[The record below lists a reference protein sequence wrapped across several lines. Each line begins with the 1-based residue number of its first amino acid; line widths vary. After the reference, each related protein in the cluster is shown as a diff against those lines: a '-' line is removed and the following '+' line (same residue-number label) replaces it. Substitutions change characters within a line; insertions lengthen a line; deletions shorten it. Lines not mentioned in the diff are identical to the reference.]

1 MINITHKSSSLR
13 KAIATATVKVGST
26 DTITALKNGTVPK
39 GNVLESARVAALF
52 AAKRTAEVIP
62 DCHPLPVEFTEIRF
76 SVNESEIIIEAEVHT
91 VYKTGVEVEAMYA
104 ASVAAL
110 TIYDMLKPIDKQIE
124 ITGIRLLHKSG
135 GKSDFKL
142 HPETNYAAAVIVCSD
157 SIAAGKKEDKA
168 GKAIEEKLKKYNVVV
183 SSFEIVAD
191 EMEAIRKKLLMAV
204 ESGLPLVLLTGGTGL
219 SKRDVT
225 PEAVQPLL
233 ETEIPG
239 IVEWARQ
246 FGQQRTPY
254 AMLSRGVAGFIK
266 DTLVLTLPGSV
277 NGAIETIE
285 ALFPQVLHVLAV
297 RKEDEGWTL
306 HNRKE

>member
-13 KAIATATVKVGST
+13 KAIAVAIVKVSSL
-26 DTITALKNGTVPK
+26 DTINAIQNNTVPK

-52 AAKRTAEVIP
+52 AAKKTAEVIP
-62 DCHPLPVEFTEIRF
+62 DCHPMPVEFTAIRF
-76 SVNESEIIIEAEVHT
+76 NIKDLEISIEAEIHT

-104 ASVAAL
+104 ASVAAI

-124 ITGIRLLHKSG
+124 ISNIRLVHKSG
-135 GKSDFKL
+135 GKSDVKVKDDV
-142 HPETNYAAAVIVCSD
+142 TYKAAVIVCSD
-157 SIAAGKKEDKA
+157 SVSSGKKEDMA
-168 GKAIEEKLKKYNVVV
+168 GKAIMERLKKFNIESPFYAVVPD
-183 SSFEIVAD
+183 EIIKIQQMITD
-191 EMEAIRKKLLMAV
+191 AV
-204 ESGLPLVLLTGGTGL
+204 GHGAQIIVLTGGTGL
-219 SKRDVT
+219 SKRDIT
-225 PEAVQPLL
+225 PEAVKPLI

-266 DTLVLTLPGSV
+266 NTLVLTLPGSV
-277 NGAIETIE
+277 NGVNETID

-297 RKEDEGWTL
+297 RKEDEGWEL
-306 HNRKE
+306 HKK

>member
-13 KAIATATVKVGST
+13 KAIAVAIVKVSSL
-26 DTITALKNGTVPK
+26 DTINAIQNNTVPK

-52 AAKRTAEVIP
+52 AAKKTAEVIP
-62 DCHPLPVEFTEIRF
+62 DCHPMPVEFTAIRF
-76 SVNESEIIIEAEVHT
+76 NIKDLEISIEAEIHT

-104 ASVAAL
+104 ASVAAI

-124 ITGIRLLHKSG
+124 ISNIRLVHKSG
-135 GKSDFKL
+135 GKSDVKVKGDV
-142 HPETNYAAAVIVCSD
+142 TYKAAVIVCSD
-157 SIAAGKKEDKA
+157 SVSSGKKEDMA
-168 GKAIEEKLKKYNVVV
+168 GKAIMERLKKFNIESPFYAVVPD
-183 SSFEIVAD
+183 EIIKIQQMIND
-191 EMEAIRKKLLMAV
+191 AV
-204 ESGLPLVLLTGGTGL
+204 GHGAQIIVLTGGTGL
-219 SKRDVT
+219 SKRDIT
-225 PEAVQPLL
+225 PEAVKPLI

-266 DTLVLTLPGSV
+266 NTLVLTLPGSV
-277 NGAIETIE
+277 NGVNETID

-297 RKEDEGWTL
+297 RKEDEGWEL
-306 HNRKE
+306 HKK

>member
-13 KAIATATVKVGST
+13 KAIATAIVKVSSV
-26 DTITALKNGTVPK
+26 DTINAIKNNTVPK

-52 AAKRTAEVIP
+52 AAKKTSEVIP
-62 DCHPLPVEFTEIRF
+62 DCHPMPVEYTAIRF
-76 SVNESEIIIEAEVHT
+76 DIKGLEITIEAEVHT

-110 TIYDMLKPIDKQIE
+110 TIYDMLKPVDKQIE
-124 ITGIRLLHKSG
+124 ISTIKLLHKSG
-135 GKSDFKL
+135 GKSDVKVKSDV
-142 HPETNYAAAVIVCSD
+142 TYTAAVMVCSD
-157 SIAAGKKEDKA
+157 SVAAGKKEDQA
-168 GKAIEEKLKKYNVVV
+168 GKAIIERLKKFNIE
-183 SSFEIVAD
+183 STSIEIIPD
-191 EMEAIRKKLLMAV
+191 EIEKIQQKIKAAIDQGVQIILI
-204 ESGLPLVLLTGGTGL
+204 TGGTGL

-225 PEAVQPLL
+225 PEAVLPLI

-239 IVEWARQ
+239 IVETARQ

-266 DTLVLTLPGSV
+266 DTLVITLPGSV
-277 NGAIETIE
+277 NGVNETID

-297 RKEDEGWTL
+297 RKENEGWNL
-306 HNRKE
+306 HNQ

>member
-13 KAIATATVKVGST
+13 KAIAVAIVKVSSL
-26 DTITALKNGTVPK
+26 DTIDAIQNNTVPK

-52 AAKRTAEVIP
+52 AAKKTAEVIP
-62 DCHPLPVEFTEIRF
+62 DCHPMPVEFTAIRF
-76 SVNESEIIIEAEVHT
+76 NIKDLEISIEAEIHT

-104 ASVAAL
+104 ASVAAI

-124 ITGIRLLHKSG
+124 ISNIRLVHKSG
-135 GKSDFKL
+135 GKSDVKVKGDV
-142 HPETNYAAAVIVCSD
+142 TYKAAVIVCSD
-157 SIAAGKKEDKA
+157 SVSSGKKEDMA
-168 GKAIEEKLKKYNVVV
+168 GKAIMERLKKFNIESPFYAVVPD
-183 SSFEIVAD
+183 EIIKIQQMITD
-191 EMEAIRKKLLMAV
+191 AV
-204 ESGLPLVLLTGGTGL
+204 GHGAQIIVLTGGTGL
-219 SKRDVT
+219 SKRDIT
-225 PEAVQPLL
+225 PEAVKPLI

-266 DTLVLTLPGSV
+266 NTLVLTLPGSV
-277 NGAIETIE
+277 NGVNETID

-297 RKEDEGWTL
+297 RKEDEGWEL
-306 HNRKE
+306 HKK

>member
-13 KAIATATVKVGST
+13 KAIATAIVKVST
-26 DTITALKNGTVPK
+26 ADTIMAIKNNTVPK

-52 AAKRTAEVIP
+52 AAKKTSDVIP
-62 DCHPLPVEFTEIRF
+62 DCHPMPVEYTSIRF
-76 SVNESEIIIEAEVHT
+76 DIKGLEITIEAEVHT

-110 TIYDMLKPIDKQIE
+110 TIYDMLKPVDKQIE
-124 ITGIRLLHKSG
+124 ISTIKLIHKSG
-135 GKSDFKL
+135 GKSDAKVKSDV
-142 HPETNYAAAVIVCSD
+142 TYTAAIIVCSD
-157 SIAAGKKEDKA
+157 SISAGKKDDRA
-168 GKAIEEKLKKYNVVV
+168 GKAIIERLKKFNIE
-183 SSFEIVAD
+183 SSSIEIVPD
-191 EMEAIRKKLLMAV
+191 EIEKIQQKIKVAIDQGAQI
-204 ESGLPLVLLTGGTGL
+204 VLITGGTGL

-225 PEAVQPLL
+225 PEAVLPLI

-239 IVEWARQ
+239 IIETARQ

-277 NGAIETIE
+277 NGVNETID

-297 RKEDEGWTL
+297 RKENKGWNL
-306 HNRKE
+306 HNQ

>member
-13 KAIATATVKVGST
+13 KAIATAIVKVSSK
-26 DTITALKNGTVPK
+26 DTILAIQNNTVPK

-52 AAKRTAEVIP
+52 AAKKTAEVIP
-62 DCHPLPVEFTEIRF
+62 DCHPMPVEFTSIRF
-76 SVNESEIIIEAEVHT
+76 NIQELDITIEAEVHT

-110 TIYDMLKPIDKQIE
+110 TIYDMLKPVDKQIE
-124 ITGIRLLHKSG
+124 ISTIRLVHKSG
-135 GKSDFKL
+135 GKSDVKVK
-142 HPETNYAAAVIVCSD
+142 EDMAYTATVIVCSD
-157 SIAAGKKEDKA
+157 SIAAGKKEDTA
-168 GKAIEEKLKKYNVVV
+168 GKVIIERLKKFNIESSSYDVVPDEIDPIQKKIKHAV
-183 SSFEIVAD
+183 SRGAH
-191 EMEAIRKKLLMAV
+191 
-204 ESGLPLVLLTGGTGL
+204 LVLLTGGTGL

-225 PEAVQPLL
+225 PEAVRPLI
-233 ETEIPG
+233 ETEVPG

-254 AMLSRGVAGFIK
+254 AMLSRGVAGFIE

-277 NGAIETIE
+277 KGVNEMID

-297 RKEDEGWTL
+297 RKENEGWEL
-306 HNRKE
+306 HKK